1 MIDPPPEEEEEEQ
14 SSPPQGR
21 ISPTGP
27 GALVAFGV
35 VGLVG
40 GWSLRTL
47 SLRLD
52 RPEPQVSF
60 TAIGLL
66 VFLAAIVAGAA
77 YLTRRTVQTRRGDL
91 LPHQAVNRL
100 ALAKACALGGALVAG
115 GYFGYALAQL
125 GVDDPRA
132 MTRLWRSLGAGVA
145 GVMLTGAA
153 LALEQ
158 ACRVPRDD
166 D

>member
-1 MIDPPPEEEEEEQ
+1 MIDPPPEEEDEEQ
-14 SSPPQGR
+14 PSPPSGR
-21 ISPTGP
+21 IGPTGP
-27 GALVAFGV
+27 GPLVAFGM
-35 VGLVG
+35 VGLVA
-40 GWSLRTL
+40 GWAIRTIALRM
-47 SLRLD
+47 D

-100 ALAKACALGGALVAG
+100 ALGKACALGGALVAG

-125 GVDDPRA
+125 GVDDPQA
-132 MTRLWRSLGAGVA
+132 VSRLWRSVGAGVA
-145 GVMLTGAA
+145 GLMLVGAA

-166 D
+166 G